1 MEEVVENCRAKQ
13 LSFLFGI
20 VVSKLSCRGGSRARE
35 IEITI

>member
-1 MEEVVENCRAKQ
+1 MEEVVSGKVKQ